1 MNIKNI
7 IDIVE
12 RQFGRQ
18 PEAYL
23 IQLINDAMD
32 EISSKKQNYLVAATE
47 TLTAKKRYYEL
58 ADRMIDVIRVE
69 ILDTNNRYVKIPKLI
84 DSHNLRKD
92 DTDASSGGGD
102 ADNST
107 VN

>member
-7 IDIVE
+7 ISIIE
-12 RQFGRQ
+12 KQFGRQ
-18 PEAYL
+18 PEPYL

-32 EISSKKQNYLVAATE
+32 EIASKKQNYQVALTE
-47 TLTAKKRYYEL
+47 TLTAKKRYYDL
-58 ADRMIDVIRVE
+58 SDDIIDVFRVE

-84 DSHNLRKD
+84 DSHKLRKD
-92 DTDASSGGGD
+92 DSDASSGGGD

-107 VN
+107 IN